1 MYGLGLFKGLSITL
15 KNMVLIHRTNTVQYP
30 DKKASI
36 FELAKQSNQNFIS
49 YMINN
54 PLNSVKCFMGLVS
67 IKQQA
72 TQHPRFRGEE
82 FSWYEE
88 RCTGCAP

>member
-36 FELAKQSNQNFIS
+36 FE
-49 YMINN
+49 
-54 PLNSVKCFMGLVS
+54 S
-67 IKQQA
+67 IKNINSRSKVIENLYKQIITAVKKLTKLQA
-72 TQHPRFRGEE
+72 
-82 FSWYEE
+82 YNL
-88 RCTGCAP
+88 